1 MKVGRS
7 ELLFLEDKTMKM
19 SNEGCREQAR
29 ECASHGDY
37 LQAMRW
43 YNTAYARTIGHKK
56 SDRYEQLARECAEK
70 GGFEYRRT
78 DYAKDVEAEVN

>member
-1 MKVGRS
+1 
-7 ELLFLEDKTMKM
+7 MKM

-29 ECASHGDY
+29 ECCDRGDY

-56 SDRYEQLARECAEK
+56 RDRYEQLACECAEK
-70 GGFEYRRT
+70 GDIEYQGA
-78 DYAKDVEAEVN
+78 DYAKDSEAR